1 MSCFIKEANKISL
14 TADLWSK
21 KGLTSSYLGITGHFF
36 SWKDRWNHCVML
48 AVCRLPPS
56 HTVNVRATME
66 EVLSEWEIP
75 HTKVSAIL
83 TDNGSNIVAAVWFEL
98 VCDSEDDESD
108 SGEEEEEED
117 VELDFEA
124 KERDHEV
131 TFSSFK
137 RVSCFA
143 HTLQLVV
150 HKFDQAA
157 NFKDGI
163 KCSHRLV
170 SKVSTS
176 TKATEKLIGLCGKK
190 LVRAVPTR

>member
-1 MSCFIKEANKISL
+1 MV
-14 TADLWSK
+14 
-21 KGLTSSYLGITGHFF
+21 H
-36 SWKDRWNHCVML
+36 
-48 AVCRLPPS
+48 
-56 HTVNVRATME
+56 
-66 EVLSEWEIP
+66 
-75 HTKVSAIL
+75 
-83 TDNGSNIVAAVWFEL
+83 
-98 VCDSEDDESD
+98 DSEDDESD
-108 SGEEEEEED
+108 SGEEEEEEGEDEED

-143 HTLQLVV
+143 HALQLVV

-170 SKVSTS
+170 SKVNTS